1 MQSKNIKFREFT
13 ALMAVLMSIVA
24 LSIDTI
30 LPALGQIG
38 QHFAIQNENHVQWV
52 IVGIF
57 AGMTIGE
64 SIAGPLSDA
73 IGRKPILFMGIIIY
87 LVGTSLC
94 YFASSFEWFLIGR
107 FVQGLGVAGPHI
119 AAIAIVRD
127 NYSGEQMARIM
138 SLVMMI
144 FMAVPAIAP
153 SIGQVIIHFF
163 RWQEIFILY
172 VFYALLIVY
181 WVAFRLDE
189 SLKPEK
195 RVPMKAATFAHGFG
209 QVLRNKTTMIYL
221 VCSGLVFGAFISYLG
236 ASQQI
241 FMQQFSKSGLEF
253 STYFAVFAV
262 VIGISSFIN
271 SHFVGRVGMRKI
283 CMISIAGLS
292 LASILFFIAQIFIVA
307 TFWMFMLYMSIAF
320 LCFGLVFGNLNA
332 IALEPMGHIAGMAT
346 AIINTVSSILSL
358 VLAWL
363 IGQSYDG
370 TLLPMTIGFM
380 VLSTLAL
387 LLMRLEQKNQAQ
399 VDGLVG
405 AS

>member
-153 SIGQVIIHFF
+153 SIG
-163 RWQEIFILY
+163 
-172 VFYALLIVY
+172 
-181 WVAFRLDE
+181 
-189 SLKPEK
+189 
-195 RVPMKAATFAHGFG
+195 
-209 QVLRNKTTMIYL
+209 
-221 VCSGLVFGAFISYLG
+221 
-236 ASQQI
+236 
-241 FMQQFSKSGLEF
+241 
-253 STYFAVFAV
+253 
-262 VIGISSFIN
+262 
-271 SHFVGRVGMRKI
+271 
-283 CMISIAGLS
+283 
-292 LASILFFIAQIFIVA
+292 
-307 TFWMFMLYMSIAF
+307 
-320 LCFGLVFGNLNA
+320 
-332 IALEPMGHIAGMAT
+332 
-346 AIINTVSSILSL
+346 
-358 VLAWL
+358 
-363 IGQSYDG
+363 
-370 TLLPMTIGFM
+370 
-380 VLSTLAL
+380 
-387 LLMRLEQKNQAQ
+387 
-399 VDGLVG
+399 
-405 AS
+405 